1 VYARLQEYAYIYSTV
16 RQSCQYLL
24 SNPCVNAGSTGND
37 CSRNL
42 AHISRLCL
50 RHCSK
55 RHKVGCAES
64 AVRSL
69 MDVSRQ
75 ICVSG
80 RASNAVSADKKASV
94 SPSMMYSDM
103 SDSDVSVEDPAIG
116 PAFVEAAVAHVPGH
130 SFQCQLGNG
139 VVKYRG
145 VYKAGNKWRAMI
157 TSRIEGVNQYVG
169 LYDTQEEAAA
179 AIAAITGT
187 SVRKA
192 EAKRKPAFDLER
204 YSGVRKYHNVWRAE
218 GYRYGQQ
225 RKHLGLFATKDEA
238 QQAVAAYMNSAFGA
252 IADETQLQV
261 EVAASATVTGD
272 A

>member
-1 VYARLQEYAYIYSTV
+1 MQAPLEMTAAETSPTYPDSVYNIVPSGTKWVVQKALSDHSWMYLGRYA
-16 RQSCQYLL
+16 
-24 SNPCVNAGSTGND
+24 
-37 CSRNL
+37 SRD
-42 AHISRLCL
+42 A
-50 RHCSK
+50 
-55 RHKVGCAES
+55 
-64 AVRSL
+64 
-69 MDVSRQ
+69 
-75 ICVSG
+75 
-80 RASNAVSADKKASV
+80 ASNAVSADKKASV

-116 PAFVEAAVAHVPGH
+116 PAFVEAAVVHVPGH
-130 SFQCQLGNG
+130 SFQSQLGNG

-157 TSRIEGVNQYVG
+157 TSWIEGVNQYVG

-218 GYRYGQQ
+218 GYRYGQH

-238 QQAVAAYMNSAFGA
+238 QRAVTAYMNSAFGA